1 MVSDNLIIIS
11 LLFYL
16 FVLLKLSSNHP
27 VQMFLYQ
34 YIKKMEG
41 GIKNLNKGVVLKQ
54 KFGGRRNKTFKRLF
68 LLFTVDLFIDTYVNL
83 ILTINKIILFVTQ
96 DIKQNT

>member
-41 GIKNLNKGVVLKQ
+41 GIKNLNKEVIRKKNLGADGIK
-54 KFGGRRNKTFKRLF
+54 
-68 LLFTVDLFIDTYVNL
+68 LLNVYFYYLQWIYL
-83 ILTINKIILFVTQ
+83 
-96 DIKQNT
+96 